1 MMKKTKK
8 SLTKKIVLRDKF
20 RTGRNYYT
28 SLRGYQMRRD
38 ILDAMNRAI
47 EVDALPKNKRIIM
60 LNAESGSGIVGDYIY
75 QEIAKKYNLSILT
88 IFVDISK
95 VMLEAVPKKF
105 DYISVNGDVTKL
117 EFPDNFFDIIVMGQI
132 LNYLPK
138 NLQLRALNELY
149 RVLKPDGQ
157 FVLSALISPN
167 DNSNILTN
175 KLYNEREKV
184 IAKALKIQKYI
195 PTKNTLLDWLGHTNF
210 KGIKIKY
217 IYKIPLSIIDFQQS
231 FGLDKKQTARLTKL
245 YFDIVKQ
252 DKENLFRSKKRGRDI
267 ELIEKRV
274 IVKCNK

>member
-1 MMKKTKK
+1 MKKTKK

-267 ELIEKRV
+267 ELIEKRI

>member
-1 MMKKTKK
+1 MKKTKK

>member
-210 KGIKIKY
+210 KGIKISNY
-217 IYKIPLSIIDFQQS
+217 LVF
-231 FGLDKKQTARLTKL
+231 
-245 YFDIVKQ
+245 
-252 DKENLFRSKKRGRDI
+252 
-267 ELIEKRV
+267 
-274 IVKCNK
+274 